1 MAQPKLV
8 SHQSSIWCQ
17 SINQSSNFQVV
28 FFYPFYILDAEQRD
42 KQDDAIERH
51 RGCVLAV
58 NGLSSQ
64 VAHDTDFY
72 KQQTTIDSFKRIKT
86 QSNEN
91 LLTADISFSQFQ
103 EV

>member
-17 SINQSSNFQVV
+17 SINQSSNFQG
-28 FFYPFYILDAEQRD
+28 FFAPFHILDAEQRD

-64 VAHDTDFY
+64 VAHDSDFY
-72 KQQTTIDSFKRIKT
+72 KQQTILTIDSF
-86 QSNEN
+86 N
-91 LLTADISFSQFQ
+91 
-103 EV
+103 